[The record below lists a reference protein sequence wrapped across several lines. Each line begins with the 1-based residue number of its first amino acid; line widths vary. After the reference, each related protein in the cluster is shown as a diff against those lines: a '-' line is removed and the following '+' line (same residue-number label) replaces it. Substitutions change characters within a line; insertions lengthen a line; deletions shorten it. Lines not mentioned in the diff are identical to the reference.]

1 MNLKTV
7 ISEIDFNKII
17 GVAGKSFNQFV
28 DFSKKHKVEVT
39 LSSLFMF
46 LGADDIYQRYA
57 RRKDQKQ
64 YIKTSEKSKK
74 VMIQHEVEIQSLK
87 NQISEI
93 LPQEVDN
100 ANSLSFS
107 EEEKSVE

>member
-1 MNLKTV
+1 MKLKTV

-17 GVAGKSFNQFV
+17 DTAGKSFNQFV
-28 DFSKKHKVEVT
+28 DFCKKHKVEVT
-39 LSSLFMF
+39 LSSLLMF
-46 LGADDIYQRYA
+46 LGVDDLYQRYA
-57 RRKDQKQ
+57 RKKDQKQ

-74 VMIQHEVEIQSLK
+74 VMIQHEAEIQSLK
-87 NQISEI
+87 DQISEI

-107 EEEKSVE
+107 EEEKPVE

>member
-1 MNLKTV
+1 MKLKTA

-17 GVAGKSFNQFV
+17 DTAGKSFDQFV
-28 DFSKKHKVEVT
+28 EFCKKHKVEVT
-39 LSSLFMF
+39 LSSLLMF
-46 LGADDIYQRYA
+46 FGVDNLRQRFA
-57 RRKDQKQ
+57 RKKEQNH

-74 VMIQHEVEIQSLK
+74 VMIQHETEVQYLK

-107 EEEKSVE
+107 EEVKSVE

>member
-17 GVAGKSFNQFV
+17 DATGKSFNQFL
-28 DFSKKHKVEVT
+28 DFCKRHKVEVT
-39 LSSLFMF
+39 LSSLIMF
-46 LGADDIYQRYA
+46 LGADDLYQRYT
-57 RRKDQKQ
+57 RRKDRKQ

-74 VMIQHEVEIQSLK
+74 VMIQHEIEIQSLK

-100 ANSLSFS
+100 VNSLSFS
-107 EEEKSVE
+107 EEVKSVE

>member
-7 ISEIDFNKII
+7 ISEIDFDKII
-17 GVAGKSFNQFV
+17 DTVGKSFNQFV
-28 DFSKKHKVEVT
+28 EFCKKHKVEVT
-39 LSSLFMF
+39 LSSLLMF
-46 LGADDIYQRYA
+46 LGADNLHQRLA

-74 VMIQHEVEIQSLK
+74 VMIQHEAEIQYLK

-93 LPQEVDN
+93 SHQEVNN

-107 EEEKSVE
+107 EEAKSVE